1 MKLAIVGQYPRDPT
15 RLRGGVE
22 AVTLRLSQGLA
33 ARDDVDVH
41 MVVAEAGRAEGV
53 TEQPDG
59 VTLHSIGGTK
69 SFGNFTFQLQDRRRI
84 AAYLR
89 RLAPDLVHAHSAH
102 REALGSIESG
112 LPVVVTVHGLIEEE
126 IKLEKSLGKRFR
138 GFFRHKVVNDA
149 FRKMQNV
156 ILLSPS
162 VAEHYTRKLAHART
176 WVVENP
182 VHDRFFEATD
192 PVDPAT
198 ILYAG
203 LLIPRK
209 GIPNLLEAAAIARR
223 TVPELRIRLAGQATH
238 PEHESEIRT
247 TIQQLGL
254 QDAVTLLGAVAP
266 DDLARE
272 VRRATAFALVSKQE
286 TLPVAILEAMAA
298 GTPVVASPVGGV
310 PEVVR
315 DDENGYLVPWGDPE
329 MLADRFVALVAKPDL
344 RARLGNHARKLA
356 EERFTL
362 HAVSERHVEIYREV
376 LAQAGGTS

>member
-1 MKLAIVGQYPRDPT
+1 MKLAIVGQYPSDTT

-33 ARDDVDVH
+33 ARGDLDVH
-41 MVVAEAGRAEGV
+41 VVVAEAGRPEGV
-53 TEQPDG
+53 DRQADG
-59 VTLHSIGGTK
+59 VTVHSIGGSQ
-69 SFGNFTFQLQDRRRI
+69 SFGNFTFQLPDRRRI

-89 RLAPDLVHAHSAH
+89 QLRPNVVHAHSAH

-112 LPVVVTVHGLIEEE
+112 LPTVVTIHGLIEAE

-162 VAEHYTRKLAHART
+162 VAEHYAQKLAHARQ

-182 VHDRFFEATD
+182 VHDRFFECTD
-192 PVDPAT
+192 PIEPAT

-209 GIPNLLEAAAIARR
+209 GIPNLLEAVAEARR
-223 TVPELRIRLAGQATH
+223 TVPELRVRLAGQATH

-247 TIQQLGL
+247 AVVQLGL
-254 QDAVTLLGAVAP
+254 QEAVTFLGSVAP

-272 VRRATAFALVSKQE
+272 VHRATAFALVSKQE

-310 PEVVR
+310 PEVVH
-315 DDENGYLVPWGDPE
+315 DDENGYLVPWGDPQA
-329 MLADRFVALVAKPDL
+329 LAARFVALVKEPDL
-344 RARLGNHARKLA
+344 RARLGNAARKLA

-362 HAVSERHVEIYREV
+362 HAVSERHVQIYREV
-376 LAQAGGTS
+376 QA